1 MDRLL
6 EKYQEGIAK
15 VDFLLFVERTGT
27 PTTLNLILIYTPVY
41 LSA

>member
-27 PTTLNLILIYTPVY
+27 ADN
-41 LSA
+41 S